1 MSEPEPARMPRL
13 ELPRIVFFGRTTE
26 EYAGMWNV
34 SISDLASRT
43 ILDCPCGPANF
54 IAGCRADGVRA
65 TGVDPM
71 LALPADEIER
81 RGVED
86 IVDTM
91 AAIAASD
98 AGLASE
104 DPEAWERDKRRALAT
119 FLEDL
124 RRHGPDGANADGR
137 YVAGSL
143 PDLPF
148 EDRSFDVVLSGHLL
162 FTYASVEDGGLVE
175 ARASLDLDFHLA
187 AVEELARVA
196 RHEVRLF
203 PAVTMTSGAGGPHPW
218 AAEVRDRFEKL
229 GFRVRTQDVEY
240 DEGVSRNDALMVA
253 TRS

>member
-1 MSEPEPARMPRL
+1 MTGNEPARMPRL

-26 EYAGMWNV
+26 EYAGMWNI
-34 SISDLASRT
+34 SITELAGRT

-54 IAGCRADGVRA
+54 IAGCREAGVQA
-65 TGVDPM
+65 TGIDPM
-71 LALPADEIER
+71 LALPVDEIER
-81 RGVED
+81 RGVDD

-104 DPEAWERDKRRALAT
+104 DPAAWERDKRRALAA

-124 RRHGPDGANADGR
+124 RRHGPDGADPDGS
-137 YVAGSL
+137 YIPGAL

-148 EDRSFDVVLSGHLL
+148 EDRSFDLVLSGHLL
-162 FTYASVEDGGLVE
+162 FSYASVEHGGLVE
-175 ARASLDLDFHLA
+175 ARASLDLDFHLT
-187 AVEELARVA
+187 AVDELARVA

-203 PAVTMTSGAGGPHPW
+203 PAVTMTSEAGGPHPW
-218 AAEVRDRFEKL
+218 AAPVRDRLENL
-229 GFRVRTQDVEY
+229 GFGVRTEDVEY

>member
-1 MSEPEPARMPRL
+1 MTETKPTRMPRL

-26 EYAGMWNV
+26 EYAGMWNI
-34 SISDLASRT
+34 SIPELAGRT
-43 ILDCPCGPANF
+43 ILDCPCGPASF
-54 IAGCRADGVRA
+54 IAGCREAGVRA

-124 RRHGPDGANADGR
+124 RLHGPDGASPDGR
-137 YVAGSL
+137 YAPGSL

-148 EDRSFDVVLSGHLL
+148 EDRSFDLVLSGHLL
-162 FTYASVEDGGLVE
+162 FSYASVEDGGLVE

-203 PAVTMTSGAGGPHPW
+203 PAVTMTSEAGGPHPW
-218 AAEVRDRFEKL
+218 AASVRDRLEKL
-229 GFRVRTQDVEY
+229 GFRVWTEDVDY

-253 TRS
+253 IRS